1 MNIVFIRLFKYYLLN
16 EYIMNTCP
24 ICLQKIKF
32 KKTLPCSHKYC
43 NECIIEWLT
52 KKDDCPVCRC
62 KPNHRY
68 NTRLNNFNKNK
79 GSILNNIK
87 SLIDLYE
94 WTFLTN
100 SEKVNRFDEV
110 IKCIYE
116 NKILLKNK
124 KLKKV
129 TMDKIQH
136 LKDNNEFIGFYWS
149 QLIY

>member
-1 MNIVFIRLFKYYLLN
+1 
-16 EYIMNTCP
+16 MNTCP
-24 ICLQKIKF
+24 ICLQTIKF
-32 KKTLPCSHKYC
+32 KKTLPCYHKYC
-43 NECIIEWLT
+43 NECIKEWLR
-52 KKDDCPVCRC
+52 KNDNCPVCRC
-62 KPNHRY
+62 PSNHRY
-68 NTRLNNFNKNK
+68 NTRLNHFNKNEK
-79 GSILNNIK
+79 KILNNIK
-87 SLIDLYE
+87 SLINLYE

-100 SEKVNRFDEV
+100 TEKVNVFNNL
-110 IKCIYE
+110 IKSIYE

>member
-1 MNIVFIRLFKYYLLN
+1 
-16 EYIMNTCP
+16 MNTCP

-43 NECIIEWLT
+43 NECIKEWLR
-52 KKDDCPVCRC
+52 KNDSCPVCRC

-79 GSILNNIK
+79 DSILTHMK
-87 SLIDLYE
+87 ELINLYD
-94 WTFLTN
+94 WPFLTN
-100 SEKVNRFDEV
+100 SQKVNIFNNLF
-110 IKCIYE
+110 KSIYE

-129 TMDKIQH
+129 TLNKIQY

>member
-1 MNIVFIRLFKYYLLN
+1 
-16 EYIMNTCP
+16 MNTCP

-43 NECIIEWLT
+43 NECIKEWLR
-52 KKDDCPVCRC
+52 KNDSCPVCRC
-62 KPNHRY
+62 KTEHRY
-68 NTRLNNFNKNK
+68 NTRLNHFNKNEK
-79 GSILNNIK
+79 KILNNIK
-87 SLIDLYE
+87 SLINLYE

-100 SEKVNRFDEV
+100 TEKVNVFNNL
-110 IKCIYE
+110 IKSIYE

-129 TMDKIQH
+129 TLDKIQH